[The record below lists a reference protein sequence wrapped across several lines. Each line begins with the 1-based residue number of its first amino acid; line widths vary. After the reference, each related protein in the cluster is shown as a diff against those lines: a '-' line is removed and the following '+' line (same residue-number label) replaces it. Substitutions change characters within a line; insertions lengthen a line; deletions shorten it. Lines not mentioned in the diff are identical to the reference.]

1 MIPPE
6 AAPGQ
11 PRRRGPAGPRR
22 ADIVY
27 VIVLAGVLGS
37 LLWIWLSGAH
47 VKEGTMLIGGW
58 MLVAAAARLVLPN
71 DPAGLLSARRRA
83 VDVAAFVILGAGLL
97 AAALVVPS
105 PS

>member
-1 MIPPE
+1 
-6 AAPGQ
+6 
-11 PRRRGPAGPRR
+11 
-22 ADIVY
+22 
-27 VIVLAGVLGS
+27 
-37 LLWIWLSGAH
+37 
-47 VKEGTMLIGGW
+47 

>member
-1 MIPPE
+1 MSPE

-11 PRRRGPAGPRR
+11 PRRRR
-22 ADIVY
+22 AARQRKADLAY

-47 VKEGTMLIGGW
+47 VREGTILIGGW

-71 DPAGLLSARRRA
+71 DPAGLLTARRRA
-83 VDVAAFVILGAGLL
+83 VDVAAFLILGAGLL
-97 AAALVVPS
+97 AAALIVPS